1 MSTQKSIVV
10 VLIILIFAISGSIV
24 IASSPSG
31 VSVVTQDWA
40 YQAMEDLGQGRQIPG
55 FTVPTE
61 MNRNQGALLVARLL
75 QHLSGEDH
83 LESRRF
89 GVSQNVYLDSI
100 IFSYNQRVNPEQELT
115 ANQVELLYR
124 LILEFRPE
132 LEILG
137 YAFQD
142 FNFLYDQGWQKAN
155 DGLFAKR
162 PLLYSE
168 QALSAARKLEEERL
182 GPNRTL
188 MLSQTSA
195 QVEEPE
201 VPEIYVQSLEPR
213 SLWTGQVS
221 SQVRNL
227 PPYSSFVVQEPEPE
241 PSPSIN
247 FGGIEVTGG
256 IRPVPSGTQP
266 VENSPVIEGGAA
278 YGISVKVGDLA
289 LKTAVDHLVTDQSQT
304 TKITGTS
311 VDLSLDWADLFTF
324 SAGYKQLEV
333 PRDLSDWE
341 NVPPL
346 VTSLGV
352 EVPITRGTVHLGMTQ
367 EWPKFSLEE
376 GNQDSDDESNK
387 SPLQAKNIAELGL
400 SYEFKNDSSLRFNY
414 KFIDFND
421 VEPDHGASAAF
432 SIKF

>member
-1 MSTQKSIVV
+1 MSQSKSKVLVLTILC
-10 VLIILIFAISGSIV
+10 LIISAGLVSA
-24 IASSPSG
+24 ASSS
-31 VSVVTQDWA
+31 SVNLVTQNWP
-40 YQAMEDLGQGRQIPG
+40 YQAMESLGSNRAISG
-55 FTVPTE
+55 FMVPTE

-89 GVSQNVYLDSI
+89 GISQNVYLDSM
-100 IFSYNQRVNPEQELT
+100 IFSYNQKVSPDQALSAT
-115 ANQVELLYR
+115 QVELLYR
-124 LILEFRPE
+124 LVLEFRSE

-142 FNFLYDQGWQKAN
+142 FNFLYDQGWQKTY

-168 QALSAARKLEEERL
+168 QAISAARKVEEEQKI
-182 GPNRTL
+182 
-188 MLSQTSA
+188 SEIFSVAQTTA
-195 QVEEPE
+195 PKEETTIEP
-201 VPEIYVQSLEPR
+201 IYVQPLEPR
-213 SLWTGQVS
+213 TLWTGQTS
-221 SQVRNL
+221 SQIRNL
-227 PPYSSFVVQEPEPE
+227 PAYSSFIMHEPEPE
-241 PSPSIN
+241 SGHLIN
-247 FGGIEVTGG
+247 IGGVEVSGG

-266 VENSPVIEGGAA
+266 VENSPTTEGGAG
-278 YGISVKVGDLA
+278 YGISLKVGDLA
-289 LKTAVDHLVTDQSQT
+289 LKTAVDHLATDESQT

-333 PRDLSDWE
+333 PKDLSEWE

-346 VTSLGV
+346 VTSVGV
-352 EVPITRGTVHLGMTQ
+352 EVPITRGKVHLGMTQ
-367 EWPKFSLEE
+367 EWGNFGSEE
-376 GNQDSDDESNK
+376 GDGPTDDESTK
-387 SPLQAKNIAELGL
+387 SSMQAKNIAELGL

-414 KFIDFND
+414 KFIDFNA
-421 VEPDHGASAAF
+421 VEGDHGGSAAF